1 MYVIAKVI
9 QMKIL
14 TGCEG
19 VEVVTI
25 SQIYYLGYFQVKYN
39 MNKIAE
45 TFSMIDVLT
54 YIFHVWHF
62 H

>member
-1 MYVIAKVI
+1 
-9 QMKIL
+9 MKIL

-45 TFSMIDVLT
+45 TFLMIDVLT
-54 YIFHVWHF
+54 YSFHVWHF